1 MQVDPN
7 KVSAGILRF
16 IGMCNYL
23 SAFSPNLSA
32 VVKPIRMQTQE
43 GAKFI
48 WSKVQ
53 QDAFDKAKQII
64 SSAPVLMFYN
74 IHKPAILQVDASD
87 DGLGGALLQPNTEGK
102 LQPVAF
108 TSCSLNPTEQ
118 RYSQIEK
125 ECLTICSCF
134 QKFDQWLYGKTGI

>member
-43 GAKFI
+43 GAKLI
-48 WSKVQ
+48 WSKVL

-118 RYSQIEK
+118 RYS
-125 ECLTICSCF
+125 
-134 QKFDQWLYGKTGI
+134 